1 MIFKHLLG
9 TLFLLSICS
18 SHVNAAQNDAE
29 MSSAQQLARGEEYYL
44 ADNYDQARHWFQ
56 LAAEQGIASAQFLL
70 GTMYDSGKGFP
81 QDYAQA
87 RHWWEQAAVQGH

>member
-9 TLFLLSICS
+9 TFFLLSICS

-56 LAAEQGIASAQFLL
+56 LAAEQGNAKGQYLL
-70 GTMYDSGKGFP
+70 GDLYAHGQGVR
-81 QDYAQA
+81 QDYAKGN
-87 RHWWEQAAVQGH
+87 RLVIPS